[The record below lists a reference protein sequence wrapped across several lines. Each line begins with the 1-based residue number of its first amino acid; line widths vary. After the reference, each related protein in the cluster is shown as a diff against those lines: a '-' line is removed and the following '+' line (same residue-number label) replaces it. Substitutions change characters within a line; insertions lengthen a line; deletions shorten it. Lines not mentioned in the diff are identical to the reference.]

1 MAEKLS
7 AAHSFSFL
15 QNVVQKYLCYMLLE
29 VLNIAFL
36 IINIYILYYTKRK
49 EKTKY
54 LYNIIV
60 KKRYERICI

>member
-1 MAEKLS
+1 
-7 AAHSFSFL
+7 
-15 QNVVQKYLCYMLLE
+15 MLLE

-60 KKRYERICI
+60 KKRYERFCIEY